1 MQRLPLNSVRNRLL
15 LLFFAITATG
25 VGFVYLYVV
34 PQLRSSLTAER
45 LDRLEVAAADQS
57 PDMARAMEE
66 GASQARLRRLVRD
79 AAQRSDA
86 RVTLIGVRPGGAQPS
101 FVVSDSQ
108 FELDATEP
116 RYVAAANAAATGAA
130 SSAVEIVNG
139 GRVGQTAIPLERG
152 GETRWVAVFSDSLEE
167 VEDTVALIRRQI
179 LIAGAIAIAFALVAG
194 FFAARA
200 HSRRLRRLE
209 QAADEVAEGNFSV
222 PIPIDSSD
230 EVGQLAMT
238 LDRMQERLA
247 RLDSAR
253 KEFIA
258 NASHELRTPI
268 FSLGGFVE
276 LLEHENPDEASRD
289 EFVRTMREQVDRL
302 TKLTTDLLDLSK
314 LDADAIEIRAEP
326 VDLARLAE
334 RVVAEFGPAAGGHGS
349 EISIDAR
356 GHGPPVATA
365 DPDRVAQVLRIL
377 LDNALTHTPEGTAIK
392 VTIEPREGSCEL
404 TVSDDGPG
412 IPPRSRA
419 RVFDRF
425 YTGDSVSGSGLGLA
439 IARELALR
447 MNGGLGMS
455 SRAGRTR
462 FVLELPSPAGD
473 RRPAAAGVAA

>member
-1 MQRLPLNSVRNRLL
+1 MQRLPLNSVRNRLVV
-15 LLFFAITATG
+15 LFFAIAAAA

-45 LDRLEVAAADQS
+45 LDRLEAAAAEQS
-57 PDMARAMEE
+57 PQMARAMQA
-66 GASQARLRRLVRD
+66 GVSQASLRRLVRD
-79 AAQRSDA
+79 IAQQTDS
-86 RVTLIGVRPGGAQPS
+86 RVTLIGVRPGSSQPA

-108 FELDATEP
+108 FELDATAP
-116 RYVAAANAAATGAA
+116 RYVAAANAAATGAS
-130 SSAVEIVNG
+130 SSAVELVDG
-139 GRVGQTAIPLERG
+139 SRVAQTAIPLDRG
-152 GETRWVAVFSDSLEE
+152 GETRWVAVFSDSLAE

-194 FFAARA
+194 FLAARA

-209 QAADEVAEGNFSV
+209 RAAEEVAEGNFSV
-222 PIPIDSSD
+222 PIPIDSTD

-238 LDRMQERLA
+238 LDQMQERLA

-276 LLEHENPDEASRD
+276 LLEHEEPDEAARD

-314 LDADAIEIRAEP
+314 LDADAIEIRSEP
-326 VDLARLAE
+326 VDLARLAD
-334 RVVAEFGPAAGGHGS
+334 RVTAEFGPAAKLHGS
-349 EISIDAR
+349 DMTVDSRGDAA
-356 GHGPPVATA
+356 PVARA
-365 DPDRVAQVLRIL
+365 DPDRVAQILRIL
-377 LDNALTHTPEGTAIK
+377 VDNALTHTPEGTAIK
-392 VTIEPREGSCEL
+392 VTIEPRDGACEL

-462 FVLELPSPAGD
+462 FVLELPTPVGE
-473 RRPAAAGVAA
+473 RRPAAAGVAS